1 MSNPPEAAIYE
12 GTSTD
17 ECSSVLTLRPDA
29 SFPSPNS
36 DLSVNAERANLALPK
51 HTTDIQTSINDASPI
66 TSSSI
71 PSIAMTESRLPSLP
85 RYLGSSAPGEVPEMP
100 DVLNF
105 SNLNLTC
112 PINADDINNRWLN
125 PYIPDVDQAIKVYP
139 PAVTHFIYRVLK
151 SYAAVAA
158 RGRAIPLFVHPTQMN
173 APGSQ
178 LATCLSLARVSENPL
193 SGSEGATTIVIQR
206 EMENIAQEH
215 ESYDDISLLAAFQA
229 YLIYIMILFF
239 RLSQGPSP
247 FFRNAMMTLQELA
260 CSSARGGLVCTADA
274 AHTRPSWEEW
284 TVAEAK
290 RRTLYVM
297 YLFDSVLSA
306 HENLPTFLGTELR
319 GLPAPSNKSLWQ
331 AGSRSDWEKEY
342 NIFLAEWTE
351 KSLAIDELWPLS
363 PELGYP
369 EIVRRRR
376 RVDQWLENLDEFGTM
391 IFAVTECTHGG

>member
-1 MSNPPEAAIYE
+1 
-12 GTSTD
+12 
-17 ECSSVLTLRPDA
+17 
-29 SFPSPNS
+29 
-36 DLSVNAERANLALPK
+36 
-51 HTTDIQTSINDASPI
+51 
-66 TSSSI
+66 
-71 PSIAMTESRLPSLP
+71 
-85 RYLGSSAPGEVPEMP
+85 MP
-100 DVLNF
+100 DVLKF
-105 SNLNLTC
+105 SNLNLIC

-125 PYIPDVDQAIKVYP
+125 PYIPDIDQAIKQYP
-139 PAVTHFIYRVLK
+139 PAVTRFIHRVLK
-151 SYAAVAA
+151 SYAAVVA
-158 RGRAIPLFVHPTQMN
+158 RGRAIPLFVHPTQMKT
-173 APGSQ
+173 PGSH
-178 LATCLSLARVSENPL
+178 LTTCLSLARVSENPL
-193 SGSEGATTIVIQR
+193 PGSEDATTVVIQR

-215 ESYDDISLLAAFQA
+215 KSYDDMLLLAAFQA

-260 CSSARGGLVCTADA
+260 CSSVRGGLVCTADA

-284 TVAEAK
+284 IVAEAK

-306 HENLPTFLGTELR
+306 HEHLPTFLGTELR
-319 GLPAPSNKSLWQ
+319 GLPAPSNKLLWQ

-351 KSLAIDELWPLS
+351 KSLTIDELWPIS
-363 PELGYP
+363 PELGYAD
-369 EIVRRRR
+369 ISRRRR